1 MKTKPNHSELERKVS
16 QLEEKLDK
24 VGIDLLWEIFSQD
37 PVPTLIRNVKKGR
50 NIRYNQAMFKL
61 TGYSQDD
68 VPDVETWLTK
78 IYPDKKNRKTVKELI
93 NKSFKQELDL
103 KEYEVVITRKD
114 GQKRFVEFSLFNVLI
129 QGKSTEFQVVEAID
143 ITERKRAAEELKK
156 ANKKL
161 QQWNLELDQRVKER
175 TQELQESENRLKMAL
190 EGANEGLW
198 VIDFKENKMFFS
210 AESAEMLGYELEEL
224 GTTSD
229 KWDKI
234 THPDD
239 WPLVEQRLA
248 DHYEGRTSLYEA
260 EYRAKTKE
268 GGWKWILGHGRVMK
282 RDKKGHPIQAIGTHV
297 DITKLKE
304 TEIELRE
311 SEEKFRSLVEHAPFG
326 LLIVDSDRKIGYFNP
341 QFKTIF
347 GYSKKEL
354 SNIDSWFKKAY
365 PDKLYRKKVKSIWN
379 KAINQPNQRSPE
391 PYQFDI
397 ISKTGH
403 SKIVRVKFVSLKEKS
418 CLVTYEDITEIA
430 TAQEALEKRE
440 KELELKTASLEEV
453 NTALRVLL
461 KRIEEDKTELEEK
474 VLYNM
479 KDLVLP
485 YIAKLEQSRLS
496 ENQKSFLTILK
507 SNLDDIVSP
516 FSRRMAASHLN
527 LTPREVQVANLLKE
541 DKITKE
547 IAELLNMSE
556 SSVEF
561 HRHNIRKKLGL
572 VGKKVN
578 LRTYLQSLQY

>member
-1 MKTKPNHSELERKVS
+1 MKTKPNNSELESKGSRLK
-16 QLEEKLDK
+16 EKLDK
-24 VGIDLLWEIFSQD
+24 IGIDLLWEIFSQS

-68 VPDVETWLTK
+68 VPNVETWLTK
-78 IYPDKKNRKTVKELI
+78 IYPDKKIRKTVKELI
-93 NKSFKQELDL
+93 NKTIKQELDL

-129 QGKSTEFQVVEAID
+129 QDKSTEFQVVEAID
-143 ITERKRAAEELKK
+143 ITERKQAVEELKK

-161 QQWNLELDQRVKER
+161 QQWNLELDLRVKER

-198 VIDFKENKMFFS
+198 VIDFKENKMIFS
-210 AESAEMLGYELEEL
+210 GETAEMLGYNPEEL
-224 GTTSD
+224 GSTE
-229 KWDKI
+229 KQWDKF

-239 WPLVEQRLA
+239 WPLVEQRLV

-260 EYRAKTKE
+260 EYRARTKE
-268 GGWKWILGHGRVMK
+268 GSWKWILGHGRVMK
-282 RDKKGHPIQAIGTHV
+282 RDKKGRPIQAIGTHV

-311 SEEKFRSLVEHAPFG
+311 SEEKFRSLVENAPFG
-326 LLIVDSDRKIGYFNP
+326 LLIVDSDRKIRYFNP

-354 SNIDSWFKKAY
+354 PNIESWFKKAY
-365 PDKLYRKKVKSIWN
+365 PDKSYRKKVNSIWN
-379 KAINQPNQRSPE
+379 NAINQPNQSSPAS
-391 PYQFDI
+391 YQFNI
-397 ISKTGH
+397 ISKTGD
-403 SKIVRVKFVSLKEKS
+403 SKIVRIKFVSLKEKNG
-418 CLVTYEDITEIA
+418 LVTYEDITEIA
-430 TAQEALEKRE
+430 TAQKSLEKRE
-440 KELELKTASLEEV
+440 KELEHKTTSLEEV

-461 KRIEEDKTELEEK
+461 KRREEDKTELEEK
-474 VLYNM
+474 VLFNM

-496 ENQKSFLTILK
+496 ENQKSFLSILK

-516 FSRRMAASHLN
+516 FSRRLAASHLN

-541 DKITKE
+541 DRITKE
-547 IAELLNMSE
+547 IAELLHMSE

-561 HRHNIRKKLGL
+561 HRHNIRKKFGL

>member
-1 MKTKPNHSELERKVS
+1 MKTKPNNSELESKGSRLK
-16 QLEEKLDK
+16 EKLDK
-24 VGIDLLWEIFSQD
+24 IGIDLLWEIFSQS

-68 VPDVETWLTK
+68 VPNVETWLTK
-78 IYPDKKNRKTVKELI
+78 IYPDKKIRKTVKELI
-93 NKSFKQELDL
+93 NKTIKQELDL

-129 QGKSTEFQVVEAID
+129 QDKSTEFQVVEAID
-143 ITERKRAAEELKK
+143 ITERKQAVEELKK

-161 QQWNLELDQRVKER
+161 QQWNLELDLRVKER

-198 VIDFKENKMFFS
+198 VIDFKENKMIFS
-210 AESAEMLGYELEEL
+210 GETAEMLGYNLEEL
-224 GTTSD
+224 GSTE
-229 KWDKI
+229 KQWDKF

-239 WPLVEQRLA
+239 WPLVEQRLV

-260 EYRAKTKE
+260 EYRARTKE
-268 GGWKWILGHGRVMK
+268 GSWKWILGHGRVMK
-282 RDKKGHPIQAIGTHV
+282 RDKKGRPIQAIGTHV

-311 SEEKFRSLVEHAPFG
+311 SEEKFRSLVENAPFG
-326 LLIVDSDRKIGYFNP
+326 LLIVDSDRKIRYFNP

-354 SNIDSWFKKAY
+354 PNIESWFKKAY
-365 PDKLYRKKVKSIWN
+365 PDKSYRKKVNSIWN
-379 KAINQPNQRSPE
+379 NAINQPNQSSPAS
-391 PYQFDI
+391 YQFNI
-397 ISKTGH
+397 ISKTGD
-403 SKIVRVKFVSLKEKS
+403 SKIVRIKFVSLKEKNG
-418 CLVTYEDITEIA
+418 LVTYEDITEIA
-430 TAQEALEKRE
+430 TAQKSLEKRE
-440 KELELKTASLEEV
+440 KELEHKTTSLEEV

-461 KRIEEDKTELEEK
+461 KRREEDKTELEEK
-474 VLYNM
+474 VLFNM

-496 ENQKSFLTILK
+496 ENQKSFLSILK

-516 FSRRMAASHLN
+516 FSRRLAASHLN

-541 DKITKE
+541 DRITKE
-547 IAELLNMSE
+547 IAELLHMSE

-561 HRHNIRKKLGL
+561 HRHNIRKKFGL

>member
-1 MKTKPNHSELERKVS
+1 MKTKPTYSELERKVS
-16 QLEEKLDK
+16 QLEEQLDTI
-24 VGIDLLWEIFSQD
+24 GIDLLWEIFSQS
-37 PVPTLIRNVKKGR
+37 PVSTLIRNVTKGR
-50 NIRYNQAMFKL
+50 NIRYNQAMYKL
-61 TGYSQDD
+61 TGYSQDE

-78 IYPDKKNRKTVKELI
+78 IYPDKKIRKNVKELI
-93 NKSFKQELDL
+93 NKTFKQELDL

-114 GQKRFVEFSLFNVLI
+114 GQIRYVEFSLFNVLI

-143 ITERKRAAEELKK
+143 ITERKQAVEELEK

-161 QQWNLELDQRVKER
+161 QQWNLELDLRVKER
-175 TQELQESENRLKMAL
+175 TKELQESENRLKMAL
-190 EGANEGLW
+190 EGADEGLW
-198 VIDFKENKMFFS
+198 VIDFKENKMIFS
-210 AESAEMLGYELEEL
+210 GETAEMLGYNQEEL
-224 GTTSD
+224 GSTEEQ
-229 KWDKI
+229 WDKF

-239 WPLVEQRLA
+239 WPLVKQRLV
-248 DHYEGRTSLYEA
+248 DHYEGRTNLYEA
-260 EYRAKTKE
+260 EYRARTKE
-268 GGWKWILGHGRVMK
+268 GGWKWFLGHGRVMR
-282 RDKKGHPIQAIGTHV
+282 RDKKGRPLQAIGTHV

-311 SEEKFRSLVEHAPFG
+311 SEEKFRSLIENAPFG
-326 LLIVDSDRKIGYFNP
+326 ILIVGFRRRIEYFNP

-354 SNIDSWFKKAY
+354 YNIDNWFKKAY
-365 PDKLYRKKVKSIWN
+365 PDESYRKKVKSIWN
-379 KAINQPNQRSPE
+379 TAINQPNQSFPE
-391 PYQFDI
+391 PYQFNI
-397 ISKTGH
+397 ISKSGD
-403 SKIVRVKFVSLKEKS
+403 SKIVRVKFVPLKEKN
-418 CLVTYEDITEIA
+418 CLVTYLDITE
-430 TAQEALEKRE
+430 TAAARKALEKRE
-440 KELELKTASLEEV
+440 KELERKTASLEEV

-461 KRIEEDKTELEEK
+461 KKREEDKTELEEK

-496 ENQKSFLTILK
+496 SNQKTFLSILK

-516 FSRRMAASHLN
+516 FSRRLAVSHHN

-547 IAELLNMSE
+547 IAELLYMSE

>member
-1 MKTKPNHSELERKVS
+1 MKTKLSYSELERKILELQS
-16 QLEEKLDK
+16 QMDK
-24 VGIDLLWEIFSQD
+24 VGIDLLWKIFSQS

-68 VPDVETWLTK
+68 VPDVETWLAK
-78 IYPDKKNRKTVKELI
+78 IYPDKKIRKTVKELI
-93 NKSFKQELDL
+93 NKTIKQELDL
-103 KEYEVVITRKD
+103 KEYEAVITRKD
-114 GQKRFVEFSLFNVLI
+114 GQKRYVEFSLFNVLI
-129 QGKSTEFQVVEAID
+129 QGKTTEFQVVEAID
-143 ITERKRAAEELKK
+143 ITERKLAVEDLKK

-161 QQWNLELDQRVKER
+161 QQWNLELDLRVKER

-190 EGANEGLW
+190 EGAKEGLW
-198 VIDFKENKMFFS
+198 VIDFKENKMIFS
-210 AESAEMLGYELEEL
+210 GETAEMLGYNLAEL
-224 GTTSD
+224 GNTEEQ
-229 KWDKI
+229 WDKF

-239 WPLVEQRLA
+239 WPMVKQRLA

-260 EYRAKTKE
+260 EYRARTKN
-268 GGWKWILGHGRVMK
+268 GGWKWILGHGRVVK
-282 RDKKGHPIQAIGTHV
+282 RDKQGRPIQAIGTHV

-311 SEEKFRSLVEHAPFG
+311 SEEKFRSLVENAPFG
-326 LLIVDSDRKIGYFNP
+326 LLIVDSNRKIGYFNP
-341 QFKTIF
+341 QFETIF

-354 SNIDSWFKKAY
+354 PDIESWFKKAY
-365 PDKLYRKKVKSIWN
+365 PEKAYRKKVKSIWN
-379 KAINQPNQRSPE
+379 IAINQPNHKSPQ
-391 PYQFDI
+391 PYQFNI
-397 ISKTGH
+397 ISKSGD

-430 TAQEALEKRE
+430 TAQESLEQRE
-440 KELELKTASLEEV
+440 KELERKTASLEEV

-461 KRIEEDKTELEEK
+461 KRREEDKTELEEK
-474 VLYNM
+474 VLYNL

-496 ENQKSFLTILK
+496 ENQKSFLSILK

-516 FSRRMAASHLN
+516 FSRRLAASHLN

-541 DKITKE
+541 DRITKE
-547 IAELLNMSE
+547 IAELLHMSE

-572 VGKKVN
+572 VGKKIN
-578 LRTYLQSLQY
+578 LRTYLQSLQ

>member
-1 MKTKPNHSELERKVS
+1 MKTKSKYSELESKGS
-16 QLEEKLDK
+16 QLEEKMDK
-24 VGIDLLWEIFSQD
+24 VGINLLWEIFSQS
-37 PVPTLIRNVKKGR
+37 PVPTLIRNVKIGR

-68 VPDVETWLTK
+68 VPDVKTWLTK
-78 IYPDKKNRKTVKELI
+78 IYPDKKTRKTVMELI
-93 NKSFKQELDL
+93 NKTIKQELDL

-114 GQKRFVEFSLFNVLI
+114 GQKRYVEFSLFNVLV
-129 QGKSTEFQVVEAID
+129 QDQSTEFQIVEAID
-143 ITERKRAAEELKK
+143 ITERKQAVEELKK

-161 QQWNLELDQRVKER
+161 QQWNLKLDLRVKER

-198 VIDFKENKMFFS
+198 VIDFKENRMIFS
-210 AESAEMLGYELEEL
+210 GETAEMLGYNQEEL
-224 GTTSD
+224 GSTAEQ
-229 KWDKI
+229 WDKF

-239 WPLVEQRLA
+239 WPLVEQRLI

-260 EYRAKTKE
+260 EYRARTKE
-268 GGWKWILGHGRVMK
+268 GGWKWILGHGRVVK
-282 RDKKGHPIQAIGTHV
+282 RDRQGRPLQAIGTHV

-304 TEIELRE
+304 TEIDLRE
-311 SEEKFRSLVEHAPFG
+311 SEEKFRSLVESAPFG

-347 GYSKKEL
+347 GYSRKEL
-354 SNIDSWFKKAY
+354 PDIERWFKKAY
-365 PDKLYRKKVKSIWN
+365 PDKSYRKKVKSIWN
-379 KAINQPNQRSPE
+379 NAINQPNQNSPE
-391 PYQFDI
+391 PYQFNI
-397 ISKTGH
+397 ISKTGE

-418 CLVTYEDITEIA
+418 GMVTYEDITEIA
-430 TAQEALEKRE
+430 TAQKALEKRE
-440 KELELKTASLEEV
+440 KELEHKTTSLEEV

-461 KRIEEDKTELEEK
+461 KRREEDKTELEEK

-516 FSRRMAASHLN
+516 FSRRLAASHLN

-547 IAELLNMSE
+547 IADLLHMSE

-561 HRHNIRKKLGL
+561 HRHHIRKKLGL
-572 VGKKVN
+572 VGKKIN
-578 LRTYLQSLQY
+578 LRTYLQSLQS

>member
-1 MKTKPNHSELERKVS
+1 MKTKPTYSELERKVS
-16 QLEEKLDK
+16 QLEEQLDTI
-24 VGIDLLWEIFSQD
+24 GIDLLWEIFSQS
-37 PVPTLIRNVKKGR
+37 PVSTLIRNVTKGR
-50 NIRYNQAMFKL
+50 NIRYNQAMYKL

-78 IYPDKKNRKTVKELI
+78 IYPDKKIRKTVKELI
-93 NKSFKQELDL
+93 NKTFKQELDL

-129 QGKSTEFQVVEAID
+129 QGKSTEYQVVEAID
-143 ITERKRAAEELKK
+143 ITERKQAVEELKK

-161 QQWNLELDQRVKER
+161 QQWNQELDLRVKER
-175 TQELQESENRLKMAL
+175 THELQESENRLKMAL

-198 VIDFKENKMFFS
+198 VIDFKENKMIFS
-210 AESAEMLGYELEEL
+210 GETAEMLGYNPEEL
-224 GTTSD
+224 GSTERQ
-229 KWDKI
+229 WDKF

-239 WPLVEQRLA
+239 WPLVKDRLI
-248 DHYEGRTSLYEA
+248 DHYEGKTSLYEA
-260 EYRAKTKE
+260 EYRARTKE

-282 RDKKGHPIQAIGTHV
+282 RDKKGRPIQAIGTHV

-304 TEIELRE
+304 TEIDLRE
-311 SEEKFRSLVEHAPFG
+311 SEEKFRSLVENAPFG
-326 LLIVDSDRKIGYFNP
+326 ILIVGFRRRIEYFNP

-354 SNIDSWFKKAY
+354 YNIDNWFKKAY
-365 PDKLYRKKVKSIWN
+365 PDESYRKKVKSIWN
-379 KAINQPNQRSPE
+379 IAINQPNLSSPE
-391 PYQFDI
+391 PYQFNI
-397 ISKTGH
+397 ISKSGD
-403 SKIVRVKFVSLKEKS
+403 SKTVRVQFVSLKEKS

-430 TAQEALEKRE
+430 TTQKALEKRE

-461 KRIEEDKTELEEK
+461 KRREEDKTELEEK
-474 VLYNM
+474 VLYNL

-516 FSRRMAASHLN
+516 FSRRLAASHLN

-541 DKITKE
+541 DKISKE

-561 HRHNIRKKLGL
+561 HRHNIRKKFGL
-572 VGKKVN
+572 VGKKIN
-578 LRTYLQSLQY
+578 LRTYLQSFQY

>member
-1 MKTKPNHSELERKVS
+1 MKTKPTYSELERKVS
-16 QLEEKLDK
+16 QLEEQLDTI
-24 VGIDLLWEIFSQD
+24 GIDLLWEIFSQS
-37 PVPTLIRNVKKGR
+37 PVSTLIRNVTKGR
-50 NIRYNQAMFKL
+50 NIRYNQAMYKL
-61 TGYSQDD
+61 TGYSQDE

-78 IYPDKKNRKTVKELI
+78 IYPDKKIRKNVKELI
-93 NKSFKQELDL
+93 NKTFKQELDL

-114 GQKRFVEFSLFNVLI
+114 GQIRYVEFSLFNVLI

-143 ITERKRAAEELKK
+143 ITERKQAVEELEK

-161 QQWNLELDQRVKER
+161 QQWNLELDLRVKER
-175 TQELQESENRLKMAL
+175 THELQESENRLKMAL

-198 VIDFKENKMFFS
+198 VIDFKENKMIFS
-210 AESAEMLGYELEEL
+210 GETAEMLGYNPEEL
-224 GTTSD
+224 GSTERQ
-229 KWDKI
+229 WDKF

-239 WPLVEQRLA
+239 WPLVKDRLI
-248 DHYEGRTSLYEA
+248 DHYEGKTSLYEA
-260 EYRAKTKE
+260 EYRARTKE

-282 RDKKGHPIQAIGTHV
+282 RDKKGRPIQAIGTHV

-311 SEEKFRSLVEHAPFG
+311 KEEKFRNLIESAPFG
-326 LLIVDSDRKIGYFNP
+326 LLIVDSHRRIEYFNP

-354 SNIDSWFKKAY
+354 YNIESWFKKAY
-365 PDKLYRKKVKSIWN
+365 PDESYRKKVKSIWN
-379 KAINQPNQRSPE
+379 TAINQPNQSFPE
-391 PYQFDI
+391 PYQFNI
-397 ISKTGH
+397 ISKSGD
-403 SKIVRVKFVSLKEKS
+403 SKIVRVKFVPLKEKN
-418 CLVTYEDITEIA
+418 CLVTYLDITE
-430 TAQEALEKRE
+430 TAAARKALEKRE
-440 KELELKTASLEEV
+440 KELERKTASLEEV

-461 KRIEEDKTELEEK
+461 KRREEDKTELEEK
-474 VLYNM
+474 VLYNL

-496 ENQKSFLTILK
+496 ENQKSFLSILK

-516 FSRRMAASHLN
+516 FSRRLAASHLN

-547 IAELLNMSE
+547 IAELLYMSE

>member
-1 MKTKPNHSELERKVS
+1 MKTKPTYSELERRVLQIEE
-16 QLEEKLDK
+16 QLNKI
-24 VGIDLLWEIFSQD
+24 GIDLLWEIFSQS

-78 IYPDKKNRKTVKELI
+78 IYPVKKIRKTVKELI
-93 NKSFKQELDL
+93 NKTIKQELDL

-114 GQKRFVEFSLFNVLI
+114 GQKRYVEFSLFNVLI
-129 QGKSTEFQVVEAID
+129 QDKSTEFQVVEAID
-143 ITERKRAAEELKK
+143 ITERKQAVEELKK

-161 QQWNLELDQRVKER
+161 QQWNLELDLRVKER

-198 VIDFKENKMFFS
+198 VIDFKENKMIFS
-210 AESAEMLGYELEEL
+210 GETAEMLGYNPEEL
-224 GTTSD
+224 GSTE
-229 KWDKI
+229 KQWDKF

-239 WPLVEQRLA
+239 WPLVEQRLV

-260 EYRAKTKE
+260 EYRARTKE
-268 GGWKWILGHGRVMK
+268 GSWKWILGHGRVMK
-282 RDKKGHPIQAIGTHV
+282 RDKKGRPIQAIGTHV

-311 SEEKFRSLVEHAPFG
+311 SEEKFRSLVENAPFG
-326 LLIVDSDRKIGYFNP
+326 LLIVDSDRKIRYFNP

-354 SNIDSWFKKAY
+354 PNIESWFKKAY
-365 PDKLYRKKVKSIWN
+365 PDKSYRKKVNSIWN
-379 KAINQPNQRSPE
+379 NAINQPNHSSPE
-391 PYQFDI
+391 PYQFNI
-397 ISKTGH
+397 ISKTGE

-430 TAQEALEKRE
+430 TAQEALEHRE
-440 KELELKTASLEEV
+440 KELELKTASLEDV

-461 KRIEEDKTELEEK
+461 KRREEDKTELEEK
-474 VLYNM
+474 VLYNV

-496 ENQKSFLTILK
+496 ESQKSFLTILK

-516 FSRRMAASHLN
+516 FSRRLAASHLN

-541 DKITKE
+541 DRITKE
-547 IAELLNMSE
+547 IAELLHMSE

-561 HRHNIRKKLGL
+561 HRHNIRKKFGL